1 KMTERRNNGEKHT
14 VEFQPVGRRAIVSSG
29 ETLLQAARSA
39 GVELA
44 AVCGGIGTCG
54 KCRVRL
60 ITGRLTPPTGEEKAL
75 FSSTELS
82 RGFRLACQASPLTD
96 SIVDIPPETLS
107 TSQRLQLEG
116 KERKID
122 LDPVIISR
130 EINIPPPDFDNLQGD
145 CTSLKDALKKSGVD
159 KPSIRRSVLADISNR
174 LRREKWKVR
183 VALRGGE
190 VVAVLPRRAIILGLA
205 VDIGTTKIAAYLV
218 ELETGKT
225 LAKIGEPNPQI
236 AYGEDVVSR
245 ISYTNEN
252 RGGRKKMQSLVVR
265 RLNKMISSL
274 CSQTGTR
281 RTWICEA
288 VVVGN
293 TAIHHLFT
301 GLPVRQLGEAPYI
314 SATNESLQFSAREIG
329 LRIAPGGDIFLPPNI
344 AGYVGADHT
353 AMLASTELGT
363 RSDTVIALDIGTNT
377 EISLIHRGRITT
389 CSCASG
395 PAFEGAHIQD
405 GMRAADGAI
414 ERVKIM
420 DGSISIRTVGDKPA
434 VGICGSGILD
444 AIAEM
449 YKAGVVDKMG
459 RINNDY
465 PDVVQPDGRAAFRL
479 VPAEETAHGRPIMVS
494 RKDVYEVQLAKA
506 AMRAGVDVLLKEAGI
521 GSDNI
526 DEFIVAGAFG
536 SYIDVDNACLIGMFP
551 ELKREKFTQVGNAAG
566 IGAKQ
571 ILLSRARRESAE
583 RVARSSKYI
592 ELTVYPDFTSIY
604 VQNLYFPVLKITERG

>member
-1 KMTERRNNGEKHT
+1 MTEKRNSREKYT
-14 VEFQPVGRRAIVSSG
+14 VDFQPVGRRATVSTG
-29 ETLLQAARSA
+29 ETLLQAAQSA

-60 ITGRLTPPTGEEKAL
+60 ISGRLTQPTGEERGI
-75 FSSTELS
+75 FSDSELS
-82 RGFRLACQASPLTD
+82 RGFRLACQASPITD
-96 SIVDIPPETLS
+96 CTVDIPPEALS
-107 TSQRLQLEG
+107 TSQRLQVEG
-116 KERKID
+116 REREIE
-122 LDPVIISR
+122 LDPVIVSR
-130 EINIPPPDFDNLQGD
+130 ELQLSPPDFQNLQGD
-145 CTSLKDALKKSGVD
+145 SSRLKDALKKDGVAH
-159 KPSIRRSVLADISNR
+159 PSISRSVLAEMSTR
-174 LRREKWKVR
+174 LRRERWKVR
-183 VALRGGE
+183 VALRGGD
-190 VVAVLPRRAIILGLA
+190 VAAVLPRRSTLLGLA

-218 ELETGKT
+218 ELETGRT
-225 LAKIGEPNPQI
+225 LAKLGEPNPQI

-252 RGGRKKMQSLVVR
+252 RGGRRKMQSVVVR
-265 RLNKMISSL
+265 RLNQMISAL

-281 RTWICEA
+281 RGWIGEA
-288 VVVGN
+288 VIVGN

-314 SATNESLQFSAREIG
+314 SATNESLEFPAREIG
-329 LRIAPGGDIFLPPNI
+329 IRIAPGGHIYLPPNI

-353 AMLASTELGT
+353 AMLVSTELGS
-363 RSDTVIALDIGTNT
+363 RPDTVIALDIGTNT
-377 EISLIHRGRITT
+377 EISLIHQGRIST

-420 DGSISIRTVGDKPA
+420 DGSVSIRTVGDRPP

-449 YKAGVVDKMG
+449 YRAGVVDKMG
-459 RINNDY
+459 RLKNDY
-465 PDVVQPDGRAAFRL
+465 PGVIMEEGRGAFRL
-479 VPAEETAHGRPIMVS
+479 VPGEETVHGRAIVVT

-521 GSDNI
+521 GADAI
-526 DEFIVAGAFG
+526 DEFIIAGAFG
-536 SYIDVDNACLIGMFP
+536 SYIDVGNACLIGMFP
-551 ELKREKFTQVGNAAG
+551 ELSRGRFTQVGNAAG

-571 ILLSRARRESAE
+571 MLLSKARRDGAE
-583 RVARSSKYI
+583 EIARRIDYI
-592 ELTVYPDFTSIY
+592 ELTVYPDFTPMY
-604 VQNLYFPVLKITERG
+604 VQNLYFPVIEGKMKTE

>member
-1 KMTERRNNGEKHT
+1 MTEKRNSREKFT
-14 VEFQPVGRRAIVSSG
+14 VDFQPVGRRASVPAG
-29 ETLLQAARSA
+29 NTLLQAAQSA

-60 ITGRLTPPTGEEKAL
+60 ISGRLTPPTGEETAL
-75 FSSTELS
+75 FSDSELA
-82 RGFRLACQASPLTD
+82 RGFRLACQVSPLTD
-96 SIVDIPPETLS
+96 CTVDIPPEALS
-107 TSQRLQLEG
+107 SSQRLQLEG
-116 KERKID
+116 RERKID
-122 LDPVIISR
+122 LDPVIVAR
-130 EINIPPPDFDNLQGD
+130 ELTLPPPDFENLQGD
-145 CTSLKDALKKSGVD
+145 SSRLKEALKKDGVAH
-159 KPSIRRSVLADISNR
+159 PSIRRSVLAEMSNR

-183 VALRGGE
+183 VALRGGC
-190 VVAVLPRRAIILGLA
+190 VVAILPRRSTLLGLA

-218 ELETGKT
+218 ELETGRT
-225 LAKIGEPNPQI
+225 LAKTGEPNPQI

-245 ISYTNEN
+245 ISYTNEKK
-252 RGGRKKMQSLVVR
+252 GGRRKLQSVVVR
-265 RLNKMISSL
+265 RLNRMISAL

-281 RTWICEA
+281 RAWIGEA

-314 SATNESLQFSAREIG
+314 SATDESLEFPAREIG
-329 LRIAPGGDIFLPPNI
+329 IRIAPGGHIYLPPNI

-353 AMLASTELGT
+353 AMLVSTELGS
-363 RSDTVIALDIGTNT
+363 RPDTVIALDIGTNT
-377 EISLIHRGRITT
+377 EISLIHKGRIST

-420 DGSISIRTVGDKPA
+420 DGSVSIRTVGDRPP

-449 YKAGVVDKMG
+449 YRAGVVDKMG
-459 RINNDY
+459 RLQKDY
-465 PDVVQPDGRAAFRL
+465 PGVVMEAGRREFRL
-479 VPAEETAHGRPIMVS
+479 VSGSKTAHGRPIVVT

-521 GSDNI
+521 GADEI
-526 DEFIVAGAFG
+526 DEFIIAGAFG
-536 SYIDVDNACLIGMFP
+536 SYIDVENACLIGMFP
-551 ELKREKFTQVGNAAG
+551 GISWGRFTQVGNAAG

-571 ILLSRARRESAE
+571 MLLSKVRRKGAEEIARRID
-583 RVARSSKYI
+583 YI
-592 ELTVYPDFTSIY
+592 ELTVYPDFTPMY
-604 VQNLYFPVLKITERG
+604 VQSLYFPVIEGRMKAE

>member
-1 KMTERRNNGEKHT
+1 MTEKRNSREKYT
-14 VEFQPVGRRAIVSSG
+14 VDFQPVGRRATVPAG
-29 ETLLQAARSA
+29 ETLLQAAQSA

-60 ITGRLTPPTGEEKAL
+60 ISGRLTPPTGEERGI
-75 FSSTELS
+75 FSDSELL
-82 RGFRLACQASPLTD
+82 RGSRLACQAVPLAD
-96 SIVDIPPETLS
+96 STVDIPPEALS
-107 TSQRLQLEG
+107 TSQRLQVEG
-116 KERKID
+116 REGEIK
-122 LDPVIISR
+122 LDPVIVSR
-130 EINIPPPDFDNLQGD
+130 EICLTPPDFKSLRGD
-145 CTSLKDALKKSGVD
+145 SSRLKEALKKDGVAH
-159 KPSIRRSVLADISNR
+159 PSISRLVQAEMSTR
-174 LRREKWKVR
+174 LRRERWKVR
-183 VALRGGE
+183 VALRGGD
-190 VVAVLPRRAIILGLA
+190 VAAVLPRKATLLGLA

-218 ELETGKT
+218 ELETGRT

-252 RGGRKKMQSLVVR
+252 RGGRRKMQSVVVR
-265 RLNKMISSL
+265 RLNRMISAL
-274 CSQTGTR
+274 CTQSGTR
-281 RTWICEA
+281 RDWIGEA
-288 VVVGN
+288 VIVGN

-314 SATNESLQFSAREIG
+314 SATNESLEFPAKEIG
-329 LRIAPGGDIFLPPNI
+329 IRIAPGGYIYLSPNI

-353 AMLASTELGT
+353 AMLVSTELGS

-377 EISLIHRGRITT
+377 EISLIHRGRVST

-420 DGSISIRTVGDKPA
+420 DGSVSIRTVGDKPP

-449 YKAGVVDKMG
+449 YGAGVVDKMG

-465 PDVVQPDGRAAFRL
+465 PGVVMEEGRGAFML
-479 VPAEETAHGRPIMVS
+479 VPGEETVHGRPIVVT

-506 AMRAGVDVLLKEAGI
+506 AMRAGVDVLLKAAGI
-521 GSDNI
+521 GPDDI
-526 DEFIVAGAFG
+526 DEFIIAGAFG
-536 SYIDVDNACLIGMFP
+536 SYIDVDNACMIGMFP
-551 ELKREKFTQVGNAAG
+551 ELSRGRFTQVGNAAG

-571 ILLSRARRESAE
+571 MLLSKSRREGAE
-583 RVARSSKYI
+583 EIVRRIDYI
-592 ELTVYPDFTSIY
+592 ELTVYPDFTPMY
-604 VQNLYFPVLKITERG
+604 VKCLYFPEIEKSMKVE